1 MLCRDSLWYVHCTAG
16 MHMNHTVTDI
26 IRDSVIIPP
35 ANKVLGS
42 YIGLLRN
49 HPVQMSYKNTA

>member
-1 MLCRDSLWYVHCTAG
+1 
-16 MHMNHTVTDI
+16 MNHTVTDI